1 MRHRRMNPEGI
12 LASAKEGGVAVL
24 QTIPAAAVVGLGML
38 GASKID
44 YPVSANDTF
53 SPASKRA
60 MLVGVGSVVLGILA
74 QMSGKTEAMGK
85 ALIGV
90 GVGAPVAVAVASKVA
105 EMSAPSAAQ
114 PLVAA
119 PSSGMYALGRQ
130 GFAFNALPAPSGFA
144 ADSFGFVPS
153 GELSSSIASPTFIP
167 RG

>member
-1 MRHRRMNPEGI
+1 MRHRRMNPEG
-12 LASAKEGGVAVL
+12 LMASAKDGGVTVL
-24 QTIPAAAVVGLGML
+24 QTLPAAAVVGLGML

-44 YPVSANDTF
+44 YPVAANDTF
-53 SPASKRA
+53 SPMTKRA
-60 MLVGVGSVVLGILA
+60 MLVGAGSVVLGILA

-85 ALIGV
+85 ALIAI
-90 GVGAPVAVAVASKVA
+90 GVGAPVAAAVAQKAA
-105 EMSAPSAAQ
+105 EMSAPAAQ

-119 PSSGMYALGRQ
+119 PSSGVYALGRQ